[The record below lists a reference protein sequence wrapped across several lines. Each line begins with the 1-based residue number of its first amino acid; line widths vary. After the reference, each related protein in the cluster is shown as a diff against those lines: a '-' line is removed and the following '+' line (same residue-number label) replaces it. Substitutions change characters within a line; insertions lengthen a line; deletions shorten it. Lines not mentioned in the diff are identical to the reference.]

1 MWRCKALRLCDKA
14 RKIKMEETNFS
25 VETGRASSLKS
36 QNDMSQQ
43 SPKKVRKKRSLW
55 KSWKRMKGRTKIY
68 LIVLHL
74 FALVGAAILGAW
86 AFFELGFTNNR
97 GGADRNNRYLSGSQ
111 QYVAQADSID
121 RQDQALNGYRSLS
134 VLRQFYP
141 KNADLIFHAARF
153 SDRPTAVQ
161 EMVYAAN
168 MYMQGDEHALA
179 YKKMAADVENV
190 LKSNKLQP
198 FEGNVIPWMNDSA
211 WPALKAAVIKDT
223 AVIYEA
229 ARLTGVEPRL
239 IVGCLIGEQVRLFN
253 SKREMYKRYLGPM
266 KVLSVQSQFSL
277 GVNGIKDFTAMQ
289 VERNLTDTASIFYM
303 GKPYEHILDF
313 QTADHQ
319 SERFSRLTNYRN
331 HLYSYIYTG
340 CILHQTMLQ
349 WRRSGYDIVNR
360 PDILFTLFNLG
371 FAASK
376 PGPDPQCGGSHIT
389 VHDEVYT
396 FGVICNDFYFS
407 GELAEQ
413 FPMKAK
419 RFADE

>member
-1 MWRCKALRLCDKA
+1 
-14 RKIKMEETNFS
+14 MEETNPN
-25 VETGRASSLKS
+25 VETLRATSLQTSEKA
-36 QNDMSQQ
+36 
-43 SPKKVRKKRSLW
+43 RKKRSLW
-55 KSWKRMKGRTKIY
+55 KSWKRLKGRTKFY

-74 FALVGAAILGAW
+74 FALVGAGILGAW
-86 AFFELGFTNNR
+86 AFYELGFTNNN
-97 GGADRNNRYLSGSQ
+97 GGTDKNNRYLSEKQ
-111 QYVAQADSID
+111 QYISAVDSANS
-121 RQDQALNGYRSLS
+121 QEAALNGYRSLS

-141 KNADLIFHAARF
+141 KNADLIFNAAQF

-161 EMVYAAN
+161 EMIYAAN
-168 MYMQGDEHALA
+168 MYMQDDDHAAA
-179 YKKMAADVENV
+179 YQKMIADVDNV
-190 LKSNKLQP
+190 LKSNKMKP

-211 WPALKAAVIKDT
+211 WPALKAAILKDT

-239 IVGCLIGEQVRLFN
+239 IVGCLVGEQVRLFN

-289 VERNLTDTASIFYM
+289 VERNLTNDTSIYYM
-303 GKPYEHILDF
+303 GKQYEHILDF

-319 SERFSRLTNYRN
+319 TERFNRLTNYHN

-349 WRRSGYDIVNR
+349 WKRSGYDITNR

-371 FAASK
+371 FQASK
-376 PGPDPQCGGSHIT
+376 PGPDPKCGGSHIT
-389 VHDEVYT
+389 VHDAVYT
-396 FGVICNDFYFS
+396 FGVICNDFYYS
-407 GELAEQ
+407 GELAEH
-413 FPMKAK
+413 FPLKAQ

>member
-1 MWRCKALRLCDKA
+1 
-14 RKIKMEETNFS
+14 MEETNHS
-25 VETGRASSLKS
+25 VETFQETSLQSSD
-36 QNDMSQQ
+36 NVSQQ
-43 SPKKVRKKRSLW
+43 PTKKVRKKRSLW
-55 KSWKRMKGRTKIY
+55 KSWKRLKGRTKFY
-68 LIVLHL
+68 LVVLHL
-74 FALVGAAILGAW
+74 FALVGAGILGAW
-86 AFFELGFTNNR
+86 AFFELGFTNNK
-97 GGADRNNRYLSGSQ
+97 GGADKNNRYLTESQ
-111 QYVAQADSID
+111 HYLASSDSVNS
-121 RQDQALNGYRSLS
+121 QEAALNGYRDLS

-141 KNADLIFHAARF
+141 KNADLIFNAAQY

-161 EMVYAAN
+161 EMIYAAN
-168 MYMQGDEHALA
+168 MYMQDDDHAVA
-179 YKKMAADVENV
+179 YRKMVDDVDNILKSKKM
-190 LKSNKLQP
+190 QP

-211 WPALKAAVIKDT
+211 WPALKAAILKDS
-223 AVIYEA
+223 ALIYEA

-239 IVGCLIGEQVRLFN
+239 IVGCLVGEQVRLFN

-313 QTADHQ
+313 QTENHQ
-319 SERFSRLTNYRN
+319 AERISRLTNYRN

-389 VHDEVYT
+389 VHDAIYT

-413 FPMKAK
+413 FPLKAK
-419 RFADE
+419 RFVDE

>member
-1 MWRCKALRLCDKA
+1 
-14 RKIKMEETNFS
+14 MEETNPS
-25 VETGRASSLKS
+25 VETLYATSLQTTNKI
-36 QNDMSQQ
+36 
-43 SPKKVRKKRSLW
+43 RKKRTLW
-55 KSWKRMKGRTKIY
+55 KSWKRLKGRSKFY
-68 LIVLHL
+68 LIVIHL
-74 FALVGAAILGAW
+74 FALIGAGILAAW
-86 AFFELGFTNNR
+86 AFFELGFTNNN
-97 GGADRNNRYLSGSQ
+97 GGADQNNRYLSENQ
-111 QYVAQADSID
+111 QYLISSDSINS
-121 RQDQALNGYRSLS
+121 QELALNGYRTLA

-141 KNADLIFHAARF
+141 KNADLIFNAAKF

-161 EMVYAAN
+161 EMIYAAN
-168 MYMQGDEHALA
+168 MYMQDDDHATA
-179 YKKMAADVENV
+179 YQKALNDVDNV
-190 LKSNKLQP
+190 LKTKKMQP

-211 WPALKAAVIKDT
+211 WPALKAAILKDS
-223 AVIYEA
+223 ALINEA

-239 IVGCLIGEQVRLFN
+239 IVGCLVGEQVRLFN
-253 SKREMYKRYLGPM
+253 SKREMYKQYLGPM

-277 GVNGIKDFTAMQ
+277 GVNGIKDYTAMQ

-319 SERFSRLTNYRN
+319 AERISRLTNYRN

-360 PDILFTLFNLG
+360 PDILFTLFNIG

-389 VHDEVYT
+389 VCDQIYT

-413 FPMKAK
+413 FPLKAK

>member
-1 MWRCKALRLCDKA
+1 
-14 RKIKMEETNFS
+14 MEETNSS
-25 VETGRASSLKS
+25 VETVHAPSLQS
-36 QNDMSQQ
+36 NDNAARQTS
-43 SPKKVRKKRSLW
+43 KKIRKKRSLW
-55 KSWKRMKGRTKIY
+55 KSWKRLKGRSKFY
-68 LIVLHL
+68 LIMVHL
-74 FALVGAAILGAW
+74 FALVGAGILGAW
-86 AFFELGFTNNR
+86 AFYELGFTNNN
-97 GGADRNNRYLSGSQ
+97 GGSDKNNRYLSEKQ
-111 QYVAQADSID
+111 QYIAGVDSMNS
-121 RQDQALNGYRSLS
+121 QDQALTGYRLLS

-141 KNADLIFHAARF
+141 KNADLIFHAAQY

-161 EMVYAAN
+161 EMIYAAQ
-168 MYMQGDEHALA
+168 MYMQDDDHAIA
-179 YKKMAADVENV
+179 YQKMVSDVDNV
-190 LKSNKLQP
+190 LNSNKMKP

-211 WPALKAAVIKDT
+211 WPALKAAILKDT

-239 IVGCLIGEQVRLFN
+239 IVGCLVGEQVRLFN
-253 SKREMYKRYLGPM
+253 SKREMYKKYLGPM

-319 SERFSRLTNYRN
+319 SERFNRLTNYRN

-389 VHDEVYT
+389 VHDEIYT
-396 FGVICNDFYFS
+396 FGVICNDFYYS

-413 FPMKAK
+413 FPLKAK

>member
-1 MWRCKALRLCDKA
+1 
-14 RKIKMEETNFS
+14 MEETNSS
-25 VETGRASSLKS
+25 VETLRATSLQ
-36 QNDMSQQ
+36 QNNTASQQ
-43 SPKKVRKKRSLW
+43 STQKVRKKRSLW
-55 KSWKRMKGRTKIY
+55 KSWKRLKGRSKAYI
-68 LIVLHL
+68 IVLHL
-74 FALVGAAILGAW
+74 FAFIGAGILGAW
-86 AFFELGFTNNR
+86 AFYELGFTNNK
-97 GGADRNNRYLSGSQ
+97 GGADKNNRYLAGSQ
-111 QYVAQADSID
+111 QYAATKDSVNS
-121 RQDQALNGYRSLS
+121 QEKTLKGYRDLS

-141 KNADLIFHAARF
+141 KNADLIFNAAQF

-161 EMVYAAN
+161 EMIYAAN
-168 MYMQGDEHALA
+168 MYMQDDEHATA
-179 YKKMAADVENV
+179 YRKMSDDVDNI
-190 LKSNKLQP
+190 LKSNRMQP

-253 SKREMYKRYLGPM
+253 SKREMYKQYLGPM

-289 VERNLTDTASIFYM
+289 VERNLTNDTSIFYM
-303 GKPYEHILDF
+303 GKQYEHILDF

-319 SERFSRLTNYRN
+319 SERFNRLTNYHN

-349 WRRSGYDIVNR
+349 WKRSGYDIVNR

-371 FAASK
+371 FQASK
-376 PGPDPQCGGSHIT
+376 PGPDPKCGGSHIT

>member
-1 MWRCKALRLCDKA
+1 
-14 RKIKMEETNFS
+14 MEETNPS
-25 VETGRASSLKS
+25 VETFPETSLQSSD
-36 QNDMSQQ
+36 NAPQQ
-43 SPKKVRKKRSLW
+43 PTKKVRKKRTLW
-55 KSWKRMKGRTKIY
+55 KSWKRLKGRSKFY
-68 LIVLHL
+68 LIVLHV
-74 FALVGAAILGAW
+74 FALVGVGILGAW
-86 AFFELGFTNNR
+86 AFFELGFTNNS
-97 GGADRNNRYLSGSQ
+97 GGADQNNRYLSEKQ
-111 QYVAQADSID
+111 QYAAQSDTTDSQEQILKD
-121 RQDQALNGYRSLS
+121 YRTLS
-134 VLRQFYP
+134 VFRQFYP
-141 KNADLIFHAARF
+141 KNADLIFKAAQC

-161 EMVYAAN
+161 EMIYAAN
-168 MYMQGDEHALA
+168 MYMQDDDHAIA
-179 YKKMAADVENV
+179 YRKMVDDVDNV
-190 LKSNKLQP
+190 LKSNKVKP
-198 FEGNVIPWMNDSA
+198 FEGNVVPWMNDSA
-211 WPALKAAVIKDT
+211 WPALKAAILKDS
-223 AVIYEA
+223 ALIYEA

-239 IVGCLIGEQVRLFN
+239 IVGCLVGEQVRLFN

-289 VERNLTDTASIFYM
+289 VERNLTDTASLFYM

-319 SERFSRLTNYRN
+319 AERISRLTNYRN

-376 PGPDPQCGGSHIT
+376 PGPSPKCGGSHIR

-413 FPMKAK
+413 FPLKAK

>member
-1 MWRCKALRLCDKA
+1 
-14 RKIKMEETNFS
+14 MEETNPS
-25 VETGRASSLKS
+25 VETFPETSLQSSD
-36 QNDMSQQ
+36 NASQQ

-55 KSWKRMKGRTKIY
+55 KSWKRLKGRTKFY
-68 LIVLHL
+68 LVVLHL
-74 FALVGAAILGAW
+74 FALVGAGILGAW
-86 AFFELGFTNNR
+86 AFFELGFTNNK
-97 GGADRNNRYLSGSQ
+97 GGADKNNRYLTESQ
-111 QYVAQADSID
+111 HYLASSDSVNS
-121 RQDQALNGYRSLS
+121 QEAALNGYRTLS

-141 KNADLIFHAARF
+141 KNADLIFNAAQY
-153 SDRPTAVQ
+153 SDRPTVVQ
-161 EMVYAAN
+161 EMIYAAN
-168 MYMQGDEHALA
+168 MYMQDDDHAVA
-179 YKKMAADVENV
+179 YRKMVDDVDNI
-190 LKSNKLQP
+190 LKSQKLQP

-211 WPALKAAVIKDT
+211 WPALKAAILKDS
-223 AVIYEA
+223 ALIYEA

-239 IVGCLIGEQVRLFN
+239 IVGCLVGEQVRLFN

-313 QTADHQ
+313 QTENHQ
-319 SERFSRLTNYRN
+319 AERISRLTNYRN

-389 VHDEVYT
+389 VHDAIYT
-396 FGVICNDFYFS
+396 FGVICNDFYYS

-413 FPMKAK
+413 FPLKAK
-419 RFADE
+419 RFVAE

>member
-1 MWRCKALRLCDKA
+1 M
-14 RKIKMEETNFS
+14 INNNMENIAKPETAA
-25 VETGRASSLKS
+25 ASSE
-36 QNDMSQQ
+36 NA
-43 SPKKVRKKRSLW
+43 KKQRKKRSLW
-55 KSWKRMKGRTKIY
+55 KSWKRLKGRSKFY
-68 LIVLHL
+68 LIMLHL
-74 FALVGAAILGAW
+74 FALVGAGILGAW
-86 AFFELGFTNNR
+86 AFYELGFTNNK
-97 GGADRNNRYLSGSQ
+97 GGTDKNNRYLTESQ
-111 QYVAQADSID
+111 QYIPQSDSVSSQEQTLD
-121 RQDQALNGYRSLS
+121 DYRSLS
-134 VLRQFYP
+134 LFRNFYP
-141 KNADLIFHAARF
+141 KNADLIFNAAQY
-153 SDRPTAVQ
+153 SDRPTAVR
-161 EMVYAAN
+161 EMLYAAN
-168 MYMQGDEHALA
+168 MYMQDDDHAVA
-179 YKKMAADVENV
+179 YQKMMADLDN
-190 LKSNKLQP
+190 LIKSNKMQP
-198 FEGNVIPWMNDSA
+198 FEGNVVPWMNDSA
-211 WPALKAAVIKDT
+211 WPALKSAILKDS
-223 AVIYEA
+223 ALINEA

-239 IVGCLIGEQVRLFN
+239 IVGCLVGEQVRLFN

-319 SERFSRLTNYRN
+319 SERFNRLTNYRN

-349 WRRSGYDIVNR
+349 WKRSGYDIVNR

-376 PGPDPQCGGSHIT
+376 PGPDPKCGGSHIT
-389 VHDEVYT
+389 VAGEIYT

-407 GELAEQ
+407 GELAEH
-413 FPMKAK
+413 FPMRAK

>member
-1 MWRCKALRLCDKA
+1 
-14 RKIKMEETNFS
+14 MEETNPS
-25 VETGRASSLKS
+25 VETCHGASLQSS
-36 QNDMSQQ
+36 DNASQQ
-43 SPKKVRKKRSLW
+43 PMKKVCKKRSLW
-55 KSWKRMKGRTKIY
+55 RSWKRLKGRTKLY

-74 FALVGAAILGAW
+74 FALIGAGILGAW
-86 AFFELGFTNNR
+86 AFFELGFTNNK
-97 GGADRNNRYLSGSQ
+97 GGADKNNCYLTESQRYLASSDSVNSQ
-111 QYVAQADSID
+111 EA
-121 RQDQALNGYRSLS
+121 ALNGYRDLS

-141 KNADLIFHAARF
+141 KNADLFFHAAQY

-161 EMVYAAN
+161 EMIYAAN
-168 MYMQGDEHALA
+168 MYMQDDDHAVA
-179 YKKMAADVENV
+179 YRKMVSDVGNILKSKKM
-190 LKSNKLQP
+190 KP
-198 FEGNVIPWMNDSA
+198 YEGNVIPWMNDSA
-211 WPALKAAVIKDT
+211 WPALKAAILKDS
-223 AVIYEA
+223 ALIYEA

-239 IVGCLIGEQVRLFN
+239 IVGCLVGEQVRLFN

-313 QTADHQ
+313 QTENHQ
-319 SERFSRLTNYRN
+319 AERISRLTNYRN

-389 VHDEVYT
+389 VHDEIYT
-396 FGVICNDFYFS
+396 FGVICNDFYYS

-413 FPMKAK
+413 FPLKAK

>member
-1 MWRCKALRLCDKA
+1 
-14 RKIKMEETNFS
+14 MEETNPN
-25 VETGRASSLKS
+25 VETLRATSLQS
-36 QNDMSQQ
+36 NGNTSQQ
-43 SPKKVRKKRSLW
+43 TSKKIRKKRSLW
-55 KSWKRMKGRTKIY
+55 KSWKRLKGRSKFY

-74 FALVGAAILGAW
+74 FALVGAGILGAW
-86 AFFELGFTNNR
+86 AFFELGFTNNK
-97 GGADRNNRYLSGSQ
+97 GGADQNNRYLSEKQKYTSQ
-111 QYVAQADSID
+111 SDSID
-121 RQDQALNGYRSLS
+121 SQEQILTDYRSLS
-134 VLRQFYP
+134 VLRHFYP
-141 KNADLIFHAARF
+141 KNADLIFNAAQY
-153 SDRPTAVQ
+153 SDRPTAIS
-161 EMVYAAN
+161 EMLYAAN
-168 MYMQGDEHALA
+168 MYMQDDEHATA
-179 YKKMAADVENV
+179 YQKMVNDIDNI
-190 LKSNKLQP
+190 LKTNKMSP
-198 FEGNVIPWMNDSA
+198 FEGNVVPWMNDSA
-211 WPALKAAVIKDT
+211 WPALKAAILKDS

-239 IVGCLIGEQVRLFN
+239 IVGCLVGEQVRLFN

-319 SERFSRLTNYRN
+319 SERFNRLTNYRN

-349 WRRSGYDIVNR
+349 WKRSGYDITNR

-389 VHDEVYT
+389 VHDQIYT
-396 FGVICNDFYFS
+396 FGVICNDFYYS

-413 FPMKAK
+413 FPLKAK

>member
-1 MWRCKALRLCDKA
+1 
-14 RKIKMEETNFS
+14 MEETNSS
-25 VETGRASSLKS
+25 VETLRATSLQSSDNTS
-36 QNDMSQQ
+36 QKAS
-43 SPKKVRKKRSLW
+43 KKVRKKRSLW
-55 KSWKRMKGRTKIY
+55 KSWKRLKGRTKFY

-74 FALVGAAILGAW
+74 FALVGAGILGAW
-86 AFFELGFTNNR
+86 AFYELGFTNNK
-97 GGADRNNRYLSGSQ
+97 GGADQNNRYLSENQKYTSR
-111 QYVAQADSID
+111 ADSVDSQEQILTD
-121 RQDQALNGYRSLS
+121 YRSLS
-134 VLRQFYP
+134 VFRHFYP
-141 KNADLIFHAARF
+141 KNADLIFNAAQF
-153 SDRPTAVQ
+153 SDRPTAIS
-161 EMVYAAN
+161 EMLYAAN
-168 MYMQGDEHALA
+168 MYMQGDEHAAA
-179 YKKMAADVENV
+179 YQKMTADIDNI
-190 LKSNKLQP
+190 LKSNKMKP

-211 WPALKAAVIKDT
+211 WPALKAAILKDT

-239 IVGCLIGEQVRLFN
+239 IVGCLVGEQVRLFN
-253 SKREMYKRYLGPM
+253 SKREMFKRYLGPM

-319 SERFSRLTNYRN
+319 SERFNRLTNYRN

-349 WRRSGYDIVNR
+349 WKRSGYDIVNR

-376 PGPDPQCGGSHIT
+376 PGPDPKCGGSHIT
-389 VHDEVYT
+389 VHDEIYT
-396 FGVICNDFYFS
+396 FGVICNDFYYS

-413 FPMKAK
+413 FPLKAK

>member
-1 MWRCKALRLCDKA
+1 
-14 RKIKMEETNFS
+14 MEETNPS
-25 VETGRASSLKS
+25 VETCHGASLQSS
-36 QNDMSQQ
+36 DNASQQ
-43 SPKKVRKKRSLW
+43 SSQKVRKKRSLW
-55 KSWKRMKGRTKIY
+55 KSWKRLKGRSKAYI
-68 LIVLHL
+68 IVLHL
-74 FALVGAAILGAW
+74 FAFIGAGILGAW
-86 AFFELGFTNNR
+86 AFYELGFTNNK
-97 GGADRNNRYLSGSQ
+97 GGADKNNRYLAGSQ
-111 QYVAQADSID
+111 QYAATKDSVNS
-121 RQDQALNGYRSLS
+121 QEKTLKGYRDLS

-141 KNADLIFHAARF
+141 KNADLIFNAAQF

-161 EMVYAAN
+161 EMIYAAN
-168 MYMQGDEHALA
+168 MYMQDDEHAAA
-179 YKKMAADVENV
+179 YRKMSDDVDNI
-190 LKSNKLQP
+190 LKSNRMQP

-253 SKREMYKRYLGPM
+253 SKREMYKQYLGPM

-289 VERNLTDTASIFYM
+289 VERNLTNDTSIFYM
-303 GKPYEHILDF
+303 GKQYEHILDF

-319 SERFSRLTNYRN
+319 SERFNRLTNYHN

-349 WRRSGYDIVNR
+349 WKRSGYDIVNR

-371 FAASK
+371 FQASK
-376 PGPDPQCGGSHIT
+376 PGPDPKCGGSHIT

>member
-1 MWRCKALRLCDKA
+1 
-14 RKIKMEETNFS
+14 MEETNHS
-25 VETGRASSLKS
+25 VETCHGASLQSS
-36 QNDMSQQ
+36 DNASQQ
-43 SPKKVRKKRSLW
+43 PTKKVRKKRSLW
-55 KSWKRMKGRTKIY
+55 KSWKRLKGRTKFY

-74 FALVGAAILGAW
+74 FALVGAGILGAW
-86 AFFELGFTNNR
+86 AFFELGFTNNK
-97 GGADRNNRYLSGSQ
+97 GGADKNNRYLTESQ
-111 QYVAQADSID
+111 HYLASSDSVNS
-121 RQDQALNGYRSLS
+121 QEAALNGYRHLS

-141 KNADLIFHAARF
+141 KNADLIFNAARY

-161 EMVYAAN
+161 EMIYAAN
-168 MYMQGDEHALA
+168 MYMQEDDHADA
-179 YKKMAADVENV
+179 YRKMVDDVDNILKSKKM
-190 LKSNKLQP
+190 QP

-211 WPALKAAVIKDT
+211 WPALKAAILKDS
-223 AVIYEA
+223 ALIYEA

-239 IVGCLIGEQVRLFN
+239 IVGCLVGEQVRLFN

-313 QTADHQ
+313 KTENHQ
-319 SERFSRLTNYRN
+319 AERISRLTNYRN

-389 VHDEVYT
+389 EHDAIYT

-413 FPMKAK
+413 FPLKAK

>member
-1 MWRCKALRLCDKA
+1 
-14 RKIKMEETNFS
+14 MEETNPN
-25 VETGRASSLKS
+25 VETLHATSL
-36 QNDMSQQ
+36 QTTE
-43 SPKKVRKKRSLW
+43 KVRKKRSLW
-55 KSWKRMKGRTKIY
+55 KFWKRLKGRTKFY

-74 FALVGAAILGAW
+74 FALVGAGILGAW
-86 AFFELGFTNNR
+86 AFYELGFTNNN
-97 GGADRNNRYLSGSQ
+97 GGTDKNNRYLSEKQ
-111 QYVAQADSID
+111 QYLSSVDSANS
-121 RQDQALNGYRSLS
+121 QEAALNGYRSLS

-141 KNADLIFHAARF
+141 KNADLIFNAAQF

-161 EMVYAAN
+161 EMIYAAN
-168 MYMQGDEHALA
+168 MYMQDDDHAAA
-179 YKKMAADVENV
+179 YQKMIADVDNV
-190 LKSNKLQP
+190 LKSNKMKP

-211 WPALKAAVIKDT
+211 WPALKAAILKDT

-239 IVGCLIGEQVRLFN
+239 IVGCLVGEQVRLFN

-289 VERNLTDTASIFYM
+289 VERNLTNDTSIYYM
-303 GKPYEHILDF
+303 GKQYEHILDF

-319 SERFSRLTNYRN
+319 TERFNRLTNYHN

-349 WRRSGYDIVNR
+349 WKRSGYDITNR

-371 FAASK
+371 FQASK
-376 PGPDPQCGGSHIT
+376 PGPDPKCGGSHIT
-389 VHDEVYT
+389 VHDAVYT
-396 FGVICNDFYFS
+396 FGVICNDFYYS
-407 GELAEQ
+407 GELAEH
-413 FPMKAK
+413 FPLKAQ

>member
-1 MWRCKALRLCDKA
+1 
-14 RKIKMEETNFS
+14 MEETNSS
-25 VETGRASSLKS
+25 VETLHATSLQSSDNASQKAS
-36 QNDMSQQ
+36 
-43 SPKKVRKKRSLW
+43 KKVRKKRSLW
-55 KSWKRMKGRTKIY
+55 KSWKRLKGRTKFY

-74 FALVGAAILGAW
+74 FALVGAGILGAW
-86 AFFELGFTNNR
+86 AFYELGFTNNK
-97 GGADRNNRYLSGSQ
+97 GGADQNNRYLSENQKYTSR
-111 QYVAQADSID
+111 ADSVDSQEQILTD
-121 RQDQALNGYRSLS
+121 YRSLS
-134 VLRQFYP
+134 VFRHFYP
-141 KNADLIFHAARF
+141 KNADLIFNAAQF
-153 SDRPTAVQ
+153 SDRPTAIS
-161 EMVYAAN
+161 EMLYAAN
-168 MYMQGDEHALA
+168 MYMQGDEHAAA
-179 YKKMAADVENV
+179 YQKMTADIDNI
-190 LKSNKLQP
+190 LKSNKMKP

-211 WPALKAAVIKDT
+211 WPALKAAILKDT

-239 IVGCLIGEQVRLFN
+239 IVGCLVGEQVRLFN
-253 SKREMYKRYLGPM
+253 SKREMFKRYLGPM

-319 SERFSRLTNYRN
+319 SERFNRLTNYRN

-349 WRRSGYDIVNR
+349 WKRSGYDIVNR

-376 PGPDPQCGGSHIT
+376 PGPDPKCGGSHIT
-389 VHDEVYT
+389 VHDEIYT
-396 FGVICNDFYFS
+396 FGVICNDFYYS

-413 FPMKAK
+413 FPLKAK

>member
-1 MWRCKALRLCDKA
+1 
-14 RKIKMEETNFS
+14 MEETNHS
-25 VETGRASSLKS
+25 VETCHGASLQSS
-36 QNDMSQQ
+36 DNASQQ
-43 SPKKVRKKRSLW
+43 PTKKVRKKRSLW
-55 KSWKRMKGRTKIY
+55 KSWKRLKGRTKFY

-74 FALVGAAILGAW
+74 FALVGAGILGAW
-86 AFFELGFTNNR
+86 AFFELGFTNNN
-97 GGADRNNRYLSGSQ
+97 GGADKNNRYLTESQ
-111 QYVAQADSID
+111 HYLASSDSVNS
-121 RQDQALNGYRSLS
+121 QEAALNGYRHLS

-141 KNADLIFHAARF
+141 KNADLIFNAARY

-161 EMVYAAN
+161 EMIYAAN
-168 MYMQGDEHALA
+168 MYMQEDDHADA
-179 YKKMAADVENV
+179 YRKMVDDVDNV
-190 LKSNKLQP
+190 LKSKKMQP

-211 WPALKAAVIKDT
+211 WPALKAAILKDS
-223 AVIYEA
+223 ALIYEA

-239 IVGCLIGEQVRLFN
+239 IVGCLVGEQVRLFN

-313 QTADHQ
+313 KTENHQ
-319 SERFSRLTNYRN
+319 AERISRLTNYRN

-389 VHDEVYT
+389 VHDAIYT

-413 FPMKAK
+413 FPLKAK

>member
-1 MWRCKALRLCDKA
+1 
-14 RKIKMEETNFS
+14 MEETNHS
-25 VETGRASSLKS
+25 VETFPETSLQS
-36 QNDMSQQ
+36 FDNASQQ
-43 SPKKVRKKRSLW
+43 TPKKVRKKRSLW
-55 KSWKRMKGRTKIY
+55 KSWKRLKGRTKFY

-74 FALVGAAILGAW
+74 FALVGAGILGAW
-86 AFFELGFTNNR
+86 AFFELGFTNNK
-97 GGADRNNRYLSGSQ
+97 GGADQNNRYLSESQ
-111 QYVAQADSID
+111 YYLASSDSMNS
-121 RQDQALNGYRSLS
+121 QEAALNGYRNLS

-141 KNADLIFHAARF
+141 KNADLIFNAAQY

-161 EMVYAAN
+161 EMIYAAN
-168 MYMQGDEHALA
+168 MYMQDDDHAIA
-179 YKKMAADVENV
+179 YRKMVGDVESI
-190 LKSNKLQP
+190 LKSKKITP
-198 FEGNVIPWMNDSA
+198 FEGNVVPWMNDSA
-211 WPALKAAVIKDT
+211 WPALKAAILKDS
-223 AVIYEA
+223 ALIYEA

-239 IVGCLIGEQVRLFN
+239 IVGCLVGEQVRLFN

-289 VERNLTDTASIFYM
+289 VERNLTDTTSIFYM

-313 QTADHQ
+313 QTENHQ
-319 SERFSRLTNYRN
+319 AERISRLTNYRN

-349 WRRSGYDIVNR
+349 WRRSGYDIVHR

-389 VHDEVYT
+389 VHDAIYT

-413 FPMKAK
+413 FPLKAK

>member
-1 MWRCKALRLCDKA
+1 MHGVST
-14 RKIKMEETNFS
+14 ISPNITMEETSPS
-25 VETGRASSLKS
+25 VETCHVASLQS
-36 QNDMSQQ
+36 QIDMSQQ

-55 KSWKRMKGRTKIY
+55 KLWKRLKGRTKFY

-74 FALVGAAILGAW
+74 FAFVGAGILGAW
-86 AFFELGFTNNR
+86 VFYELGFTNNK
-97 GGADRNNRYLSGSQ
+97 GGADKNNRYLSGSQ
-111 QYVAQADSID
+111 QYATIKDSVNS
-121 RQDQALNGYRSLS
+121 QEKALKGYRDLS

-141 KNADLIFHAARF
+141 KNADLIFNAAQF

-161 EMVYAAN
+161 EMIYAAN
-168 MYMQGDEHALA
+168 MYMQDDEHATA
-179 YKKMAADVENV
+179 YRKMSDDVDNI
-190 LKSNKLQP
+190 LKSNRMPP

-253 SKREMYKRYLGPM
+253 SKREMFKRYLGPM

-289 VERNLTDTASIFYM
+289 VERNLTNDSSIFYM
-303 GKPYEHILDF
+303 GKQYEHILDF

-319 SERFSRLTNYRN
+319 SERFNRLTNYHN

-349 WRRSGYDIVNR
+349 WKRSGYDITNR

-376 PGPDPQCGGSHIT
+376 PGPDPKCGGSHIT
-389 VHDEVYT
+389 VHDAVYT

>member
-1 MWRCKALRLCDKA
+1 
-14 RKIKMEETNFS
+14 MEETNHS
-25 VETGRASSLKS
+25 VETFPETSLQSSD
-36 QNDMSQQ
+36 NASQQ
-43 SPKKVRKKRSLW
+43 PPKKVRKKRSLW
-55 KSWKRMKGRTKIY
+55 KSWKRLKGRTKFY
-68 LIVLHL
+68 LVVLHL
-74 FALVGAAILGAW
+74 FALVGAGILGAW
-86 AFFELGFTNNR
+86 VFFELGFTNNK
-97 GGADRNNRYLSGSQ
+97 GGADKNNRYLTESQ
-111 QYVAQADSID
+111 HYLASSDSVNS
-121 RQDQALNGYRSLS
+121 QEAALNGYRDLS

-141 KNADLIFHAARF
+141 KNADLIFNAARY

-161 EMVYAAN
+161 EMIYAAN
-168 MYMQGDEHALA
+168 MYMQDDEYAVA
-179 YKKMAADVENV
+179 YKKMVADVDNV
-190 LKSNKLQP
+190 LKSENITP
-198 FEGNVIPWMNDSA
+198 FEGNVVPWMNDSA
-211 WPALKAAVIKDT
+211 WPALKAAILKDS
-223 AVIYEA
+223 ALIYEA

-239 IVGCLIGEQVRLFN
+239 IVGCLVGEQVRLFN

-313 QTADHQ
+313 KTENHQ
-319 SERFSRLTNYRN
+319 AERISRLTNYRN

-349 WRRSGYDIVNR
+349 WRRSGYDIVHR

-389 VHDEVYT
+389 VHDAVYT

-413 FPMKAK
+413 FPLKAK

>member
-1 MWRCKALRLCDKA
+1 MLCVFT
-14 RKIKMEETNFS
+14 INPNITMEETNPN
-25 VETGRASSLKS
+25 VETLRATSLQTS
-36 QNDMSQQ
+36 ET
-43 SPKKVRKKRSLW
+43 VRKKRSLW
-55 KSWKRMKGRTKIY
+55 KSWKRLKGRTKFY

-74 FALVGAAILGAW
+74 FALVGAGILGAW
-86 AFFELGFTNNR
+86 AFYELGFTNNN
-97 GGADRNNRYLSGSQ
+97 GGTDKNNRYLSEKQ
-111 QYVAQADSID
+111 QYISAVDSANS
-121 RQDQALNGYRSLS
+121 QEAALNGYRSLS

-141 KNADLIFHAARF
+141 KNADLIFNAAQF

-161 EMVYAAN
+161 EMIYAAN
-168 MYMQGDEHALA
+168 MYMQDDDHAAA
-179 YKKMAADVENV
+179 YQKMIADVDNV
-190 LKSNKLQP
+190 MKSNKMKP

-211 WPALKAAVIKDT
+211 WPALKAAILKDT

-239 IVGCLIGEQVRLFN
+239 IVGCLVGEQVRLFN

-289 VERNLTDTASIFYM
+289 VERNLTNDTSIYYM
-303 GKPYEHILDF
+303 GKQYEHILDF

-319 SERFSRLTNYRN
+319 TERFNRLTNYHN

-349 WRRSGYDIVNR
+349 WKRSGYDITNR

-371 FAASK
+371 FQASK
-376 PGPDPQCGGSHIT
+376 PGPDPKCGGSHIT
-389 VHDEVYT
+389 VHDAVYT
-396 FGVICNDFYFS
+396 FGVICNDFYYS
-407 GELAEQ
+407 GELAEH
-413 FPMKAK
+413 FPLKAQ

>member
-1 MWRCKALRLCDKA
+1 MLCVFT
-14 RKIKMEETNFS
+14 INPNITMEETNPN
-25 VETGRASSLKS
+25 VETLHATSLQTS
-36 QNDMSQQ
+36 E
-43 SPKKVRKKRSLW
+43 KVRKKRSLW
-55 KSWKRMKGRTKIY
+55 KSWKRLKGRTKFY

-74 FALVGAAILGAW
+74 FALVGAGILGAW
-86 AFFELGFTNNR
+86 AFYELGFTNNN
-97 GGADRNNRYLSGSQ
+97 GGTDKNNRYLSEKQ
-111 QYVAQADSID
+111 QYLSAVDSANS
-121 RQDQALNGYRSLS
+121 QEAALNGYRSLS

-141 KNADLIFHAARF
+141 KNADLIFNAAQF

-161 EMVYAAN
+161 EMIYAAN
-168 MYMQGDEHALA
+168 MYMQDDDHATA
-179 YKKMAADVENV
+179 YQKMIADVDNV
-190 LKSNKLQP
+190 LKSNKMRP

-211 WPALKAAVIKDT
+211 WPALKAAILKDT

-239 IVGCLIGEQVRLFN
+239 IVGCLVGEQVRLFN

-289 VERNLTDTASIFYM
+289 VERNLTNDTSIYYM
-303 GKPYEHILDF
+303 GKQYEHILDF

-319 SERFSRLTNYRN
+319 TERFNRLTNYHN

-349 WRRSGYDIVNR
+349 WKRSGYDITNR

-371 FAASK
+371 FQASK
-376 PGPDPQCGGSHIT
+376 PGPDPKCGGSHIT
-389 VHDEVYT
+389 VHDAVYT
-396 FGVICNDFYFS
+396 FGVICNDFYYS
-407 GELAEQ
+407 GELAEH
-413 FPMKAK
+413 FPLKAQ

>member
-1 MWRCKALRLCDKA
+1 
-14 RKIKMEETNFS
+14 MEETNPH
-25 VETGRASSLKS
+25 VETLRATSLQTS
-36 QNDMSQQ
+36 E
-43 SPKKVRKKRSLW
+43 KVRKKRSLW
-55 KSWKRMKGRTKIY
+55 KSWKRLKGRTKFY

-74 FALVGAAILGAW
+74 FALVGAGILGAW
-86 AFFELGFTNNR
+86 AFYELGFTNNN
-97 GGADRNNRYLSGSQ
+97 GGTDKNNRYLSEKQ
-111 QYVAQADSID
+111 QYISAVDSANS
-121 RQDQALNGYRSLS
+121 QEAALNGYRSLS

-141 KNADLIFHAARF
+141 KNADLIFNAAQF

-161 EMVYAAN
+161 EMIYAAN
-168 MYMQGDEHALA
+168 MYMQDDDHAAA
-179 YKKMAADVENV
+179 YQKMIADVDNV
-190 LKSNKLQP
+190 LKSNKMKP

-211 WPALKAAVIKDT
+211 WPALKAAILKDT

-239 IVGCLIGEQVRLFN
+239 IVGCLVGEQVRLFN

-289 VERNLTDTASIFYM
+289 VERNLTNDTSIYYM
-303 GKPYEHILDF
+303 GKQYEHILDF

-319 SERFSRLTNYRN
+319 TERFNRLTNYHN

-349 WRRSGYDIVNR
+349 WKRSGYDITNR

-371 FAASK
+371 FQASK
-376 PGPDPQCGGSHIT
+376 PGPDPKCGGSHIT
-389 VHDEVYT
+389 VHDAVYT
-396 FGVICNDFYFS
+396 FGVICNDFYYS
-407 GELAEQ
+407 GELAEH
-413 FPMKAK
+413 FPLKAQ

>member
-1 MWRCKALRLCDKA
+1 
-14 RKIKMEETNFS
+14 MEETNSS
-25 VETGRASSLKS
+25 VETLRAMSLQSSDNTS
-36 QNDMSQQ
+36 QKAS
-43 SPKKVRKKRSLW
+43 KKVRKKRSLW
-55 KSWKRMKGRTKIY
+55 KSWKRLKGRTKFY

-74 FALVGAAILGAW
+74 FALVGAGILGAW
-86 AFFELGFTNNR
+86 AFYELGFTNNK
-97 GGADRNNRYLSGSQ
+97 GGADQNNRYLSENQKYTSR
-111 QYVAQADSID
+111 ADSVDSQEQILTD
-121 RQDQALNGYRSLS
+121 YRSLS
-134 VLRQFYP
+134 VFRHFYP
-141 KNADLIFHAARF
+141 KNADLIFNASQF
-153 SDRPTAVQ
+153 SDRPTAIS
-161 EMVYAAN
+161 EMLYAAN
-168 MYMQGDEHALA
+168 MYMQGDEHAAA
-179 YKKMAADVENV
+179 YQKMTADIDNI
-190 LKSNKLQP
+190 LKSNKMKP

-211 WPALKAAVIKDT
+211 WPALKAAILKDT

-239 IVGCLIGEQVRLFN
+239 IVGCLVGEQVRLFN
-253 SKREMYKRYLGPM
+253 SKREMFKRYLGPM

-319 SERFSRLTNYRN
+319 SERFNRLTNYRN

-349 WRRSGYDIVNR
+349 WKRSGYDIVNR

-376 PGPDPQCGGSHIT
+376 PGPDPKCGGSHIT
-389 VHDEVYT
+389 VHDEIYT
-396 FGVICNDFYFS
+396 FGVICNDFYYS

-413 FPMKAK
+413 FPLKAK

>member
-1 MWRCKALRLCDKA
+1 MLCVFT
-14 RKIKMEETNFS
+14 INPNITMEETNPN
-25 VETGRASSLKS
+25 VETLRATSLQTSEKA
-36 QNDMSQQ
+36 
-43 SPKKVRKKRSLW
+43 RKKRSLW
-55 KSWKRMKGRTKIY
+55 KSWKRLKGRTKFY

-74 FALVGAAILGAW
+74 FALVGAGILGAW
-86 AFFELGFTNNR
+86 AFYELGFTNNN
-97 GGADRNNRYLSGSQ
+97 GGTDKNNRYLSEKQ
-111 QYVAQADSID
+111 QYISAVDSANS
-121 RQDQALNGYRSLS
+121 QEAALNGYRSLS

-141 KNADLIFHAARF
+141 KNADLIFNAAQF

-161 EMVYAAN
+161 EMIYAAN
-168 MYMQGDEHALA
+168 MYMQDDDHAAA
-179 YKKMAADVENV
+179 YQKMIADVDNV
-190 LKSNKLQP
+190 LKSNKMKP

-211 WPALKAAVIKDT
+211 WPALKAAILKDT

-239 IVGCLIGEQVRLFN
+239 IVGCLVGEQVRLFN

-289 VERNLTDTASIFYM
+289 VERNLTNDTSIYYM
-303 GKPYEHILDF
+303 GKQYEHILDF

-319 SERFSRLTNYRN
+319 TERFNRLTNYHN

-349 WRRSGYDIVNR
+349 WKRSGYDITNR

-371 FAASK
+371 FQASK
-376 PGPDPQCGGSHIT
+376 PGPDPKCGGSHIT
-389 VHDEVYT
+389 VHDAVYT
-396 FGVICNDFYFS
+396 FGVICNDFYYS
-407 GELAEQ
+407 GELAEH
-413 FPMKAK
+413 FPLKAQ

>member
-1 MWRCKALRLCDKA
+1 
-14 RKIKMEETNFS
+14 MEETNPS
-25 VETGRASSLKS
+25 VETQNFASL
-36 QNDMSQQ
+36 QT
-43 SPKKVRKKRSLW
+43 PKKLRKKRTLW
-55 KSWKRMKGRTKIY
+55 KSWKRLKGRTKFY

-74 FALVGAAILGAW
+74 FALIGVGILGAW
-86 AFFELGFTNNR
+86 AFYELGFTNDK
-97 GGADRNNRYLSGSQ
+97 GGADQNNRYLSEKQEYTAQSDSVDSQ
-111 QYVAQADSID
+111 QRTLAD
-121 RQDQALNGYRSLS
+121 YRLLS
-134 VLRQFYP
+134 VLREFYP
-141 KNADLIFHAARF
+141 KNADLIFNAAQF

-161 EMVYAAN
+161 EMIYVAK
-168 MYMQGDEHALA
+168 MYMQEDDHATAYQKMVGDVDNILKS
-179 YKKMAADVENV
+179 KKM
-190 LKSNKLQP
+190 QP

-211 WPALKAAVIKDT
+211 WPALKAAILKDS
-223 AVIYEA
+223 ALVYEA

-239 IVGCLIGEQVRLFN
+239 IVGCLVGEQVRLFN

-277 GVNGIKDFTAMQ
+277 GVNGIKDYTAMQ

-313 QTADHQ
+313 QTENHQ
-319 SERFSRLTNYRN
+319 AERISRLTNYRN

-371 FAASK
+371 FQASK
-376 PGPDPQCGGSHIT
+376 PGPDPQCGGSHIK

-396 FGVICNDFYFS
+396 FGVICNDFYYS

-413 FPMKAK
+413 FPLKAK

>member
-1 MWRCKALRLCDKA
+1 
-14 RKIKMEETNFS
+14 MEETNHS
-25 VETGRASSLKS
+25 VETFPETSLQSSD
-36 QNDMSQQ
+36 NASQQ

-55 KSWKRMKGRTKIY
+55 KLWKRLKGRTKFY
-68 LIVLHL
+68 LVVLHL
-74 FALVGAAILGAW
+74 FALVGAGILGAW
-86 AFFELGFTNNR
+86 AFFELGFTNNK
-97 GGADRNNRYLSGSQ
+97 GGADKNNRYLTDSQ
-111 QYVAQADSID
+111 HYLASSDSVNS
-121 RQDQALNGYRSLS
+121 QEAALNGYRDLS

-141 KNADLIFHAARF
+141 KNADLIFNAAQY

-161 EMVYAAN
+161 EMIYAAN
-168 MYMQGDEHALA
+168 MYMQDDDHAVA
-179 YKKMAADVENV
+179 YRKMVDDVDNILKSKKM
-190 LKSNKLQP
+190 QP

-211 WPALKAAVIKDT
+211 WPALKAAILKDS
-223 AVIYEA
+223 ALIYEA

-239 IVGCLIGEQVRLFN
+239 IVGCLVGEQVRLFN

-303 GKPYEHILDF
+303 GKSYEHILDF
-313 QTADHQ
+313 QTENHQ
-319 SERFSRLTNYRN
+319 AERISRLTNYRN

-389 VHDEVYT
+389 VHDAIYT

-413 FPMKAK
+413 FPLKAK
-419 RFADE
+419 RFVDE

>member
-1 MWRCKALRLCDKA
+1 
-14 RKIKMEETNFS
+14 MEETN
-25 VETGRASSLKS
+25 SSEDTLHAAYLQYPDNIYK
-36 QNDMSQQ
+36 QT
-43 SPKKVRKKRSLW
+43 PKKVLKRRSLW
-55 KSWKRMKGRTKIY
+55 KTWKRLKGRTKFY

-74 FALVGAAILGAW
+74 FALVGAGILGAW
-86 AFFELGFTNNR
+86 VFYELGFTNNK
-97 GGADRNNRYLSGSQ
+97 GGADKNNRYLSGNQ
-111 QYVAQADSID
+111 QYLSQSDSINSQEQTLD
-121 RQDQALNGYRSLS
+121 GYRSLS
-134 VLRQFYP
+134 ILRQFYP
-141 KNADLIFHAARF
+141 KNADLIFNAAKY
-153 SDRPTAVQ
+153 SNRPTAIQ
-161 EMVYAAN
+161 EMIYAAN
-168 MYMQGDEHALA
+168 MYMQDDKHASA
-179 YKKMAADVENV
+179 YQKMVIDIDNV
-190 LKSNKLQP
+190 LESNKMQA
-198 FEGNVIPWMNDSA
+198 FDGNVIPWMNDSA
-211 WPALKAAVIKDT
+211 WPALKAAILKDT

-239 IVGCLIGEQVRLFN
+239 IVGCLVGEQVRLFN

-319 SERFSRLTNYRN
+319 TERFNRLTNYRN

-349 WRRSGYDIVNR
+349 WKRSGYDIVNR

-376 PGPDPQCGGSHIT
+376 PGPDPKCGGSHIK
-389 VHDEVYT
+389 VHDEIYT
-396 FGVICNDFYFS
+396 FGVICNDFYYS

-413 FPMKAK
+413 FPLKAK

>member
-1 MWRCKALRLCDKA
+1 
-14 RKIKMEETNFS
+14 MEETNSS
-25 VETGRASSLKS
+25 VEARGRASLQSE
-36 QNDMSQQ
+36 NIESQQ

-55 KSWKRMKGRTKIY
+55 KLWKRLKGRSKLY
-68 LIVLHL
+68 LVVLHL
-74 FALVGAAILGAW
+74 FAMIGAGILGAW
-86 AFFELGFTNNR
+86 AFFELGFTNNK
-97 GGADRNNRYLSGSQ
+97 GGTDQNNRYLSENQKYISGTDTMDSQ
-111 QYVAQADSID
+111 ERTLTD
-121 RQDQALNGYRSLS
+121 YRSLS
-134 VLRQFYP
+134 VLRHFYP
-141 KNADLIFHAARF
+141 KNADLIFNAAQF
-153 SDRPTAVQ
+153 SDRPTAVR
-161 EMVYAAN
+161 EMIYAAN
-168 MYMQGDEHALA
+168 MYMQDDEHATAYRKMTDDIDHLLA
-179 YKKMAADVENV
+179 
-190 LKSNKLQP
+190 SNKMQP
-198 FEGNVIPWMNDSA
+198 FAGNVVPWMNDSA
-211 WPALKAAVIKDT
+211 WPALKAAILKDT
-223 AVIYEA
+223 AVIFEA

-239 IVGCLIGEQVRLFN
+239 IVGCLVGEQVRLFN

-319 SERFSRLTNYRN
+319 SERFNRLTNYRN

-376 PGPDPQCGGSHIT
+376 PGPDPKCGGSHIT
-389 VHDEVYT
+389 VHDEIYT
-396 FGVICNDFYFS
+396 FGVICNDFYYS

-413 FPMKAK
+413 FPLKAK